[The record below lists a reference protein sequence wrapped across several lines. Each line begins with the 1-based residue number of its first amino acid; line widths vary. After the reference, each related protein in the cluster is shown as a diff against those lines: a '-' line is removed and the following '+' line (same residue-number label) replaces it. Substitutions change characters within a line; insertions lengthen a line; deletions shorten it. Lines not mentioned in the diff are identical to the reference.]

1 MTSHKQDLF
10 SEEIRHALAGR
21 RSLTRNNSRRHRLAT
36 ILCWVLIIIGVALLA
51 GYIAT
56 HPAPAQPPCAQ
67 HQLHATTAGSSL
79 STETA

>member
-1 MTSHKQDLF
+1 MISHKQDLF
-10 SEEIRHALAGR
+10 SEEIRRALAGC

-56 HPAPAQPPCAQ
+56 HPAPAQPPCA
-67 HQLHATTAGSSL
+67 ASTACDYGRIL
-79 STETA
+79 S